1 VVFRRQTSKL
11 KSISEVF
18 FIDVSMKY
26 HILTLGCQ
34 MNKSDS
40 ERVRTVI
47 EGMGY
52 QWTED
57 EEEASLLGILACSV
71 RQKSIDKVYSRIA
84 RWNKRKNRQNL
95 LTFVSGCVLPTDKVK
110 FLKLFDLVFT
120 MSELPDFP
128 DMIKQYGVTSQVA
141 VAAAVGNG
149 NNWPPQDAS
158 GIRSNIQQ
166 QDAGIKSGWQIQGA
180 VADGKGNQQMSALR
194 PEAGISDFWK
204 LQPSYLSDFEA
215 YIPIQNGCDKFC
227 TFCAVPYTRGRE
239 ISRPSGEI
247 MEELKYLVDKG
258 YKSITLLGQNVNSYG
273 LDKKGAELSFP
284 GLLGEIGEYGRIS
297 GHEFWVYFTSPHP
310 RDMSDE
316 VLEAIAEY
324 DCLAKQIHLPLQSG
338 DNKVLIRMNRKH
350 SMADYSH
357 IIDSIRRILPQATV
371 FTDIIVGFT
380 GETDEQFE
388 NTRKAMETIHFNMA
402 YIAIYSPRPG
412 AASSRWDDDIPMM
425 VKKQRLHIL
434 TEELTKHTLPYNQ
447 SMVGKKTKI
456 LVTGYDRK
464 PGYMSG
470 ITEGRIVVRFASEEA
485 VLPGSFV
492 WLQIT
497 GAAPYSVEGNLVS
510 QENPTLV
517 SL

>member
-1 VVFRRQTSKL
+1 
-11 KSISEVF
+11 
-18 FIDVSMKY
+18 MKY

-84 RWNKRKNRQNL
+84 RWNKRKNKQNL
-95 LTFVSGCVLPTDKVK
+95 LTFVSGCVLPADKAK
-110 FLKLFDLVFT
+110 FLKLFDLIFT

-128 DMIKQYGVTSQVA
+128 DMIRQYGVASRVA
-141 VAAAVGNG
+141 VAAG
-149 NNWPPQDAS
+149 S
-158 GIRSNIQQ
+158 
-166 QDAGIKSGWQIQGA
+166 WQIRGTA
-180 VADGKGNQQMSALR
+180 EDGKDNQPMSVLR
-194 PEAGISDFWK
+194 PEAGIRDFWK

-247 MEELKYLVDKG
+247 VEELKYLVDKG

-284 GLLGEIGEYGRIS
+284 GLLRQIGEFGRIS

-316 VLEAIAEY
+316 VLEVIATY

-357 IIDSIRRILPQATV
+357 IIDSIRTILPQATI

-434 TEELTKHTLPYNQ
+434 TEELTKHTLSFNQ
-447 SMVGKKTKI
+447 SLVGEKVKI

-470 ITEGRIVVRFASEEA
+470 LTEGRIVVRFASEVA

-497 GAAPYSVEGNLVS
+497 GAAAYSIEGNLVN
-510 QENPTLV
+510 QESPSLV